1 MNIPVRNLR
10 PARITLNIDKL
21 VLRGI
26 APGDRPHLIGALR
39 NQLEQV
45 LSDPATRAEWAKSS
59 RAPVLQL
66 GEIAF
71 MPGSSGSRKL
81 GQAIGKSI
89 GENISGNSTG
99 RRQQP

>member
-10 PARITLNIDKL
+10 SARITLNIDKL

-26 APGDRPHLIGALR
+26 APSDRPYLIGALR
-39 NQLEQV
+39 SQLEQV
-45 LSDPATRAEWAKSS
+45 LSNPVTRVEWAKSS

-71 MPGSSGSRKL
+71 TQGSSGSRKL

-89 GENISGNSTG
+89 AENISGNSTG
-99 RRQQP
+99 RRQP